1 MTTSRRA
8 RAIAATSSGPGCTV
22 RRTRAGL
29 ADAAAELIA
38 HELATVGST
47 TAPPGGSVA
56 CEVIWVAVQGPVN
69 RTSGD
74 GRYPCL
80 DYEME
85 RRPQAIHLDQPAE
98 QILGSIRRL
107 LTRISAWCGTLV
119 APDTMLGITN
129 PEMARRPQDVRRA
142 RVVIPCG

>member
-85 RRPQAIHLDQPAE
+85 RRPQAIHL
-98 QILGSIRRL
+98 
-107 LTRISAWCGTLV
+107 
-119 APDTMLGITN
+119 
-129 PEMARRPQDVRRA
+129 VRKW
-142 RVVIPCG
+142 VVSGQAKHPGGA